1 MNWLKN
7 IYESIINEI
16 GADDAYKRF
25 YSSIPREDYDE
36 ILGGDPAPDKFM
48 QFMLNCVRDG
58 KSTKEDAI
66 EAISAYKNAD
76 ELVRQKVLNKFRS
89 GEYGD
94 ALDVAADVKYLS
106 SGGAV
111 LSKKK
116 FAKEGLIKL
125 KENERWIATCT
136 INYAA
141 NNHYFG
147 DSHWCTASDR
157 EGRWDGYEMYNDYG
171 GGNNVLI
178 QFKWKGKV
186 LPPPPKDGPEPL
198 GDDYESVQYDD
209 KLGYVGDSISYD
221 DSAYQVQVG
230 LYHGQVDIGQIC
242 DFSDNSS
249 SIYTLKQIIGEDMYS
264 ILEDKDMLDKLISMK
279 RKMYEKEAEY
289 QKSISDLIERKKE
302 RRHREMQAKY
312 ERLKAEADAFNGQ
325 KRAYVIQK
333 WDEFINAAMYED
345 PEVLSALIKRD
356 VESEFEEETDEGLE
370 RTNFAYVMQI
380 EIPNSRELIIMELVP
395 IIGAAKFVD
404 MDDETEDYSIV
415 TSFVHERIDGKSVV
429 VIAKRDGSDVLKAI
443 VPHDDS
449 KVHLGEL
456 TGNGGYRHNR
466 FFQIYI
472 TNMENNNW
480 EEGEGVLFDAEK
492 KKFINFKGVA
502 FYEYV
507 SLGEGKLLFF
517 RQQGRY
523 GAIDNKNYMIYDE
536 ESGNL
541 RMSAENDPLIYTFSY
556 GGGVV
561 FYRSGESFQTAYWPS
576 SGVYNLKIPVSTK
589 SRDEDDMKVI
599 KQLELASDLPRE
611 GDVIGVVF
619 GNEYNSSMTNAL
631 LYGKSEFLFGMN
643 GKHISVINPRR
654 VSMVYVDKSDSKWI
668 NNIIIYD
675 DGKYSKVSKQDT
687 SKTIP
692 CDKFG
697 LSESER
703 VAKKNYEDWVA
714 NGGHSPEAKAQM
726 DKMWADRENDI
737 NSKNAGAAF
746 RDWNDNDRMVDKEKA
761 GGLKYSKNHPWD
773 KSLQSFDDDDNW
785 RGYIWPKD
793 EVGFRDSVNRA
804 LRDPNYGIDMF
815 AKGEVPDY
823 VRKNPWYRVGK
834 DGKPIDQPWYDEDE
848 IPANLSDRVV
858 REHKINEGLNKMRSI
873 WDRMGL
879 ND

>member
-1 MNWLKN
+1 MSWLKN

-36 ILGGDPAPDKFM
+36 ILNGDPAPDKFM

-89 GEYGD
+89 GEYED
-94 ALDVAADVKYLS
+94 ALDVASDVKYLS
-106 SGGAV
+106 GGGAV

-157 EGRWDGYEMYNDYG
+157 EGRWDGYEMYRDYS

-198 GDDYESVQYDD
+198 DDNYESVQYDD

-230 LYHGQVDIGQIC
+230 LYYGQVDIGQIC

-249 SIYTLKQIIGEDMYS
+249 SIHTLKQIIGEDMYS
-264 ILEDKDMLDKLISMK
+264 VLEDKDMLDKLIEMK
-279 RKMYEKEAEY
+279 RKMYEKETEY
-289 QKSISDLIERKKE
+289 QQSISDLIQRKKE
-302 RRHREMQAKY
+302 RRHREMQEKY
-312 ERLKAEADAFNGQ
+312 DRLRAEADAFNDQ

-345 PEVLSALIKRD
+345 PEVLSTLIKRD
-356 VESEFEEETDEGLE
+356 VDSEFEEETDEGLE
-370 RTNFAYVMQI
+370 KTNFAYVMQI
-380 EIPNSRELIIMELVP
+380 EIPYSRELIIMELVP
-395 IIGAAKFVD
+395 ILGVVKYID
-404 MDDETEDYSIV
+404 MDDDTEDYFIR
-415 TSFVHERIDGKSVV
+415 TTFTHERIDGKSIV
-429 VIAKRDGSDVLKAI
+429 VIARRDGSDVMKAV
-443 VPHDDS
+443 VPHEGS
-449 KVHLGEL
+449 TVHMKEL
-456 TGNGGYRHNR
+456 VGNGGNRHSR
-466 FFQIYI
+466 FFQIYTI
-472 TNMENNNW
+472 IENNW
-480 EEGEGVLFDAEK
+480 DEGEGILFDAEK
-492 KKFINFKGVA
+492 KKFINFKGVS

-517 RQQGRY
+517 RQAGRY
-523 GAIDNKNYMIYDE
+523 GNIDSKDYMIYDE
-536 ESGNL
+536 ESGNI
-541 RMSAENDPLIYTFSY
+541 RMSTENDPLIYTFSY

-561 FYRSGESFQTAYWPS
+561 FYRKEDRFQTAYWPS
-576 SGVYNLKIPVSTK
+576 SGIYNLKIPVSAR
-589 SRDEDDMKVI
+589 SRGEDDMKTI
-599 KQLELASDLPRE
+599 KQLEVASDLPRE

-619 GNEYNSSMTNAL
+619 GNDYNSSMTNAI
-631 LYGKSEFLFGMN
+631 LYGKSEFLFGMI
-643 GKHISVINPRR
+643 GKYVSVSNPRR
-654 VSMVYVDKSDSKWI
+654 VSMVYIDKSDSKWT

-675 DGKYSKVSKQDT
+675 DGEYSKVSKEDS
-687 SKTIP
+687 SKTVP

-697 LSESER
+697 MSESER
-703 VAKKNYEDWVA
+703 IAKKNYEDWVA

-726 DKMWADRENDI
+726 DKMWADREND
-737 NSKNAGAAF
+737 KNGENDGAAF
-746 RDWNDNDRMVDKEKA
+746 RDWNDNDRMIDKEKA
-761 GGLKYSKNHPWD
+761 GGLKYSKDYPWN

-785 RGYIWPKD
+785 RGYMYPKD

-804 LRDPNYGIDMF
+804 IRDPNYGIDML

-823 VRKNPWYRVGK
+823 VRKNPWYRIGR